1 MIGSEGGETESNS
14 LLDFPAFKS
23 RPVLISGFLNEA
35 TIMVS
40 KEKPKKIGIIGSN

>member
-1 MIGSEGGETESNS
+1 MQEGNDSETVS
-14 LLDFPAFKS
+14 LSDFPAFKA

-40 KEKPKKIGIIGSN
+40 KEKPKKIGIIGSNK